1 MFNLFDPYVLPNF
14 RILDKQA
21 LGLFAEGSTL
31 RHEGLLCE

>member
-21 LGLFAEGSTL
+21 FTKGPLVHLIFVVAF
-31 RHEGLLCE
+31 C